1 MLGAILGGLVVWG
14 VCVALPDLV
23 VIPAGVIRKQGPRLA
38 KKLWDKIRRRS
49 PKE

>member
-1 MLGAILGGLVVWG
+1 MVIAAIIGTWA

-23 VIPAGVIRKQGPRLA
+23 VIPAGVVRKYGP
-38 KKLWDKIRRRS
+38 KLWEKIRRRS